1 MRVLRNTSEN
11 SLAAFLEFVFQ
22 PVLVV
27 LYGTVYFLLG
37 EFFVF
42 STGPTPISTL
52 IPDLSV
58 VLLALLMAFCGAF
71 IAKKVESSRKVS
83 SDDAVASTGAVALA
97 ATTVGLSHLVVL
109 NRLIVVGSLGVMAVI
124 LLGSFVRMFFKIS
137 GHMLMLSFVITG
149 LVVMGNRFVL
159 PVYLLLFPVGWCRL
173 RLQRHSVEQVILGT
187 VAGFAIAI
195 IGYWAL
201 NALRLL

>member
-1 MRVLRNTSEN
+1 MRVLRRISEN

-37 EFFVF
+37 EFLMS
-42 STGPTPISTL
+42 STNPTLTSNP

-71 IAKKVESSRKVS
+71 IGKKVQSSRKVT
-83 SDDAVASTGAVALA
+83 SDDAVASTGAIALA
-97 ATTVGLSHLVVL
+97 ATTIGLSHLVAI
-109 NRLIVVGSLGVMAVI
+109 NKLIVVGALGVMAVI
-124 LLGSFVRMFFKIS
+124 LLGSFVRIFFRIS

-149 LVVMGNRFVL
+149 LVVIGNRFAL
-159 PVYLLLFPVGWCRL
+159 PAYLVLFPVGWCRL
-173 RLQRHSVEQVILGT
+173 RLKRHSVEQVILGT

-201 NALRLL
+201 NGLGLL

>member
-1 MRVLRNTSEN
+1 MRVVRRISEN

-37 EFFVF
+37 EFFVS
-42 STGPTPISTL
+42 STSPTPISAL

-58 VLLALLMAFCGAF
+58 VLLAVVMAFCGAF
-71 IAKKVESSRKVS
+71 IAKKVQSSHNVT
-83 SDDAVASTGAVALA
+83 SDDAVASTGAIALA
-97 ATTVGLSHLVVL
+97 ATTIGLSHLAAI
-109 NRLIVVGSLGVMAVI
+109 NTLIVVGAVGVMAVI

-149 LVVMGNRFVL
+149 FVVIGNRFVL
-159 PVYLLLFPVGWCRL
+159 PAYMLLFPVGWCRL
-173 RLQRHSVEQVILGT
+173 HLQRHSVAQVILGT

-195 IGYWAL
+195 IGYLAL
-201 NALRLL
+201 NVLHLI